1 MLMSAESILRAVST
15 LARAKI
21 ALVAPSMEIL
31 GGQGVQARYLHEK
44 LLGEGHEVLF
54 IPVNPKFP
62 WGLRWLRQV
71 PYLRTLLNQFLYLPS
86 LFAIRH
92 TDVVHVYSASYWS
105 FLLAPVPAMLI
116 ARLFGKHLILNYHS
130 GEAQDHLEHWGK
142 RVHPWLRLPDEIV
155 VPSRYLQQVFA
166 CYQYPARVIRNIVD
180 TSTFRFRQRTTLQ
193 PRILSVRNLES
204 IYRVNITIL
213 AFALLKRV
221 YPDATLTIVGYG
233 SQDRSLRE
241 LARMQNCE
249 GIRFLGRV
257 EQEAMPRLYDEA
269 DIFVN
274 SSVVDN
280 QPVSILEAFA
290 AGLVVVTTAT
300 GDIGAMVTDTITGYL
315 VPPEDPVALANTL
328 VSVLEHPGQAAR
340 VTQHALDEV
349 RKYAWPHVCN
359 DWARAYMKERADETT
374 TNSSNESRG
383 DYPPHPAES
392 DKIDRAPGHAGE

>member
-1 MLMSAESILRAVST
+1 MLMNAKSAVLT
-15 LARAKI
+15 LASTSSRPKI

-44 LLGEGHEVLF
+44 LLGEGHEVIF
-54 IPVNPKFP
+54 IPVNPTFP
-62 WGLRWLRQV
+62 RGLRWLRRV
-71 PYLRTLLNQFLYLPS
+71 PYLRTLLNQLLYLPS

-92 TDVVHVYSASYWS
+92 ADVAHIYSASYWS

-116 ARLFGKHLILNYHS
+116 AHLFGKHLVLNYHS
-130 GEAQDHLEHWGK
+130 GEAQDHLDHWGK
-142 RVHPWLRLPDEIV
+142 RVHPWLKIPHEIV

-166 CYQYPARVIRNIVD
+166 RHQYPARVIRNIVD
-180 TSTFRFRQRTTLQ
+180 TSRFRYRQRTTLQ

-204 IYRVNITIL
+204 IYRVNVTIM

-241 LARMQNCE
+241 LARMQLCD

-257 EQEAMPRLYDEA
+257 EQEKMPGLYDEA
-269 DIFVN
+269 DIFIN

-290 AGLVVVTTAT
+290 AGLVVVTTGT
-300 GDIGAMVTDTITGYL
+300 GDISAMVTDTCTGYL

-328 VSVLEHPGQAAR
+328 VSVLEHPEQAAQVVQR
-340 VTQHALDEV
+340 ALDEV
-349 RKYAWPHVCN
+349 RKYAWPHVSN
-359 DWARAYMKERADETT
+359 DWAQTYMKERADETR
-374 TNSSNESRG
+374 TNSSNESR
-383 DYPPHPAES
+383 
-392 DKIDRAPGHAGE
+392 